1 MPYSVNFESHAAPG
15 WRMKYDLPKSLR
27 LISAAF
33 FLSVLFSASVL
44 AQKDTGNIVGTVR
57 DATGAIVSGATVMVR
72 DVDRGTSFVA
82 TTNESGEYFAGPLRI
97 GRYTVSIKKEGFKTI
112 VVGPVELKVQDR
124 LAVDVTLQ
132 VGATTEKMVV
142 TATELHLET
151 ETSDLGQV
159 VDSRRVTTLPLDGR
173 NYAQLALLGAGVA
186 PSEPGSR
193 VSASYGF
200 SANGARAL
208 QNNFLLDGVDNN
220 ANLGDVLNESAFV
233 IQPSVDAIAEFKV
246 QTNSYS
252 AEFGRGNG
260 AIMNAMIKS
269 GTNNLHGDLYEF
281 FRNDA
286 LDAANSTVKQQ
297 GFGREPYKQNQ
308 FGVTLGGPIVKNR
321 TFFFADYEG
330 FRSREGLVLNTTIP
344 SQNMVG
350 GDFSG
355 MLTNTPVFAS
365 DINGNATN
373 QIARDCSGNP
383 TFVGELFN
391 ARLTQSS
398 NLNPS
403 GFCGVPIGVDASGNP
418 TNMFQSAQNPAG
430 TTPIDALAAR
440 LSALYPSP
448 NSSNPNF
455 NYLALPVQQTTRNN
469 FDIRVD
475 HKISEHDYS
484 FVRFSYENQP
494 RFIPSPF
501 QNALDGGD
509 FFSGDEDNSYRSVA
523 ISETHM
529 FNPALVNE
537 FRLGYNRINSHRFQI
552 NSNVNVASQL
562 NFPGVPFAPDNGG
575 LPNITFSDGSSPTVG
590 SSGFLPSIEKQNSW
604 VFTDNLTKVRGKH
617 ALKIGAEVRVEQF
630 TIFQPAASRGTMN
643 FGTEF
648 TANPAAPVEFTVAN
662 DNNSGLAGGNGF
674 ATFLL
679 GIPDGGTI
687 TNLHNIDYRRH
698 IYAGYVQDDWKM
710 SDKLTLNLG
719 LRYEVFSTIKEAH
732 NQQANFDF
740 ATDSLVVPRGVSA
753 QLTPTLAA
761 LIPIS
766 ATGTPGLVR
775 PDLNNFA
782 PRVGLAYRIADKLV
796 LRVGY
801 GIFYGGQENGPFS
814 NPSPGFNPPFF
825 VTQSFNMPCTQGI
838 ANMAGAGVDCSIPGL
853 NVLANGFPVNALVD
867 PNTPI
872 LYSIVPG
879 IRTPYNQ
886 QWHWGFQYQLPSDT
900 ILDISYAGSRGLKLF
915 TFYNGNQALPA
926 TDPQFAT
933 LCNNPAAGITPS
945 DCPTAPRRPA
955 HVCDNATPPNCN
967 SVFDTGIALFRA
979 DGFSNYNSLQARLE
993 KQFSHGLQFEA
1004 SYTFSHALDDASS
1017 ASLGSANQ
1025 GDFRLATDPRA
1036 EYGNADFDVRHRFV
1050 FSYIY
1055 ELPFGKNK
1063 AFGKNVSGATNQFI
1077 GGWQVAGIVTASTG
1091 NWFTPTDIS
1100 SNLSTTDCGGT
1111 VFNCIRPDR
1120 IGNPNSKPCVA
1131 GTVFN
1136 TCAFA
1141 SSSTVGSFGDAG
1153 RNIIQGPGFQN
1164 WDVSLFKT
1172 FPVREEMR
1180 FEFRAEFFNA
1190 WNHANP
1196 EFTNPDTVAENTG
1209 TELGSAAYGF
1219 TGFTRPPRR
1228 IQFALKF
1235 YF

>member
-1 MPYSVNFESHAAPG
+1 MRFDLLKFRKFNFAVVLLTALLCP
-15 WRMKYDLPKSLR
+15 SLR
-27 LISAAF
+27 
-33 FLSVLFSASVL
+33 

-57 DATGAIVSGATVMVR
+57 DASGGIVAGAKVTVR
-72 DVDRGTSFVA
+72 DVERGAEFVTTSNDA
-82 TTNESGEYFAGPLRI
+82 GEYFAGPLRI
-97 GRYTVSIKKEGFKTI
+97 GRYTVGVEKNGFKTA
-112 VVGPVELKVQDR
+112 VAGPVELKVQDR

-132 VGATTEKMVV
+132 VGAATEKMIV

-151 ETSDLGQV
+151 ETSDLGQI
-159 VDSRRVTTLPLDGR
+159 VDSRRVSTLPLDGR

-208 QNNFLLDGVDNN
+208 QNNFLLDGIDNN

-246 QTNSYS
+246 QTNSYN

-269 GTNNLHGDLYEF
+269 GTNGFHGDLYEF
-281 FRNDA
+281 LRNDV

-308 FGVTLGGPIVKNR
+308 FGVTFGGPIVKSR

-330 FRSREGLVLNTTIP
+330 LRTREGLILNGTIP
-344 SQNMVG
+344 TQSMIG
-350 GDFSG
+350 GDFSSV
-355 MLTNTPVFAS
+355 LTATPVFAS
-365 DINGNATN
+365 DVNGNAT
-373 QIARDCSGNP
+373 AVPALDCNGHP
-383 TFVGELFN
+383 TFVGELFD
-391 ARLTQSS
+391 ARLTQAST
-398 NLNPS
+398 LNPN

-418 TNMFQSAQNPAG
+418 TNMFKSASNPSG
-430 TTPIDALAAR
+430 TAPIDPLAVR
-440 LSALYPSP
+440 LAALYPAS

-475 HKISEHDYS
+475 HKFSERNYS
-484 FVRFSYENQP
+484 FVRFSYEDQP
-494 RFIPSPF
+494 RFIPTPF
-501 QNALDGGD
+501 GNALDGGD

-523 ISETHM
+523 ISETHV

-552 NSNVNVASQL
+552 NYNADVSGPGQL
-562 NFPGVPFAPDNGG
+562 NFPGVPFVPDNGG
-575 LPNITFSDGSSPTVG
+575 LPSITFGDGSSVPIG
-590 SSGFLPSIEKQNSW
+590 SSGFLPSVEKQNSW
-604 VFTDNLTKVRGKH
+604 VFTDNLTKVAGRH
-617 ALKIGAEVRVEQF
+617 ALKIGGEVRIEQF
-630 TIFQPAASRGTMN
+630 TIFQPAASRGTMS

-648 TANPAAPVEFTVAN
+648 TSNPAAPIEFTVAN
-662 DNNSGLAGGNGF
+662 DNTSGSPGGSGF
-674 ATFLL
+674 ASFLL
-679 GIPDGGTI
+679 GLPDGGSI
-687 TNLHNIDYRRH
+687 TNLHNIDYRRQ
-698 IYAGYVQDDWKM
+698 IYAGYVQDDWKV
-710 SDKLTLNLG
+710 SGRLTLNLG
-719 LRYEVFSTIKEAH
+719 LRYEVFSTIKEHH
-732 NQQANFDF
+732 NEQATFDF
-740 ATDSLVVPRGVSA
+740 ATDSLIVPKGVNA

-761 LIPIS
+761 LIPVRP
-766 ATGTPGLVR
+766 TGTPGLIS

-782 PRVGLAYRIADKLV
+782 PRVGLAYKIADKLV
-796 LRVGY
+796 LRGGY

-825 VTQSFNMPCTQGI
+825 VTQSFTMPCTQGI
-838 ANMAGAGVDCSIPGL
+838 ANQSGAGVDCSIPGL
-853 NVLANGFPVNALVD
+853 NVLANGFPASALVD

-872 LYSIVPG
+872 LYSIDPNL
-879 IRTPYNQ
+879 RTPYNQ
-886 QWHWGFQYQLPSDT
+886 QWHLGFQYQLPSDT

-933 LCNNPAAGITPS
+933 LCNNPTAGITPS
-945 DCPTAPRRPA
+945 NCPTAPRRSA
-955 HVCDNATPPNCN
+955 KICDNANPPNCN
-967 SVFDTGIALFRA
+967 SVFDTSIALFRS
-979 DGFSNYNSLQARLE
+979 DGFSNYHSLQVRLE
-993 KQFSHGLQFEA
+993 KQFSHGLQFEG
-1004 SYTFSHALDDASS
+1004 SYTFSHALDNASS

-1025 GDFRLATDPRA
+1025 GDFRLATDPKE
-1036 EYGNADFDVRHRFV
+1036 EYGNSDFDVRHRFV

-1063 AFGKNVSGATNQFI
+1063 ALGKNATGITNQLI
-1077 GGWQVAGIVTASTG
+1077 GGWQVAGIVTVSTG

-1100 SNLSTTDCGGT
+1100 SNLSTSDCGGT

-1120 IGNPNSKPCVA
+1120 IANPNSKPCVA

-1136 TCAFA
+1136 TCAFV
-1141 SSSTVGSFGDAG
+1141 STPTVGSFGNAG

-1164 WDVSLFKT
+1164 WDVSACKT

-1180 FEFRAEFFNA
+1180 VEFRAEFFNA

-1196 EFTNPDTVAENTG
+1196 EFTNPDTVAEDTG
-1209 TELGSAAYGF
+1209 TELGAAAYGF
-1219 TGFTRPPRR
+1219 TGYTRPPRR

>member
-1 MPYSVNFESHAAPG
+1 MQFDFRKFPRLRLAVLLFTSLLGP
-15 WRMKYDLPKSLR
+15 SLR
-27 LISAAF
+27 
-33 FLSVLFSASVL
+33 

-57 DATGAIVSGATVMVR
+57 DASGAMVTGAKVTVR
-72 DVDRGTSFVA
+72 DLEHGTSFA
-82 TTNESGEYFAGPLRI
+82 TSSNDAGEYFAGPLRI
-97 GRYTVSIKKEGFKTI
+97 GHYTISVEKEGFKTA
-112 VVGPVELKVQDR
+112 VAGPVELNVQDR
-124 LAVDVTLQ
+124 LVVDVTLQ
-132 VGATTEKMVV
+132 VGVATEKMIV
-142 TATELHLET
+142 TATAVHLDT

-159 VDSRRVTTLPLDGR
+159 VDSRRVSTLPLNGR

-208 QNNFLLDGVDNN
+208 QNNFLLDGIDNN

-269 GTNNLHGDLYEF
+269 GTNSFHGDVYEF
-281 FRNDA
+281 LRNEV

-308 FGVTLGGPIVKNR
+308 FGVTFGGPIAKNR

-330 FRSREGLVLNTTIP
+330 LRTREGLILNGTIP
-344 SQNMVG
+344 TQSMTG
-350 GDFSG
+350 GDFSA
-355 MLTNTPVFAS
+355 MLTSTPVFAS
-365 DINGNATN
+365 DANGNATG
-373 QIARDCSGNP
+373 QIAVDCSGNP

-391 ARLTQSS
+391 TRLTEAS
-398 NLNPS
+398 NLNPN
-403 GFCGVPIGVDASGNP
+403 GFCGVPIGVDSSGNP
-418 TNMFQSAQNPAG
+418 TNLFKSALNPTG
-430 TTPIDALAAR
+430 TTPIDSLAAK
-440 LSALYPSP
+440 LAALYPAP

-469 FDIRVD
+469 FDLRVD
-475 HKISEHDYS
+475 HKFSDKDYS
-484 FVRFSYENQP
+484 FVRFSYEDQP
-494 RFIPSPF
+494 KFIPPPF
-501 QNALDGGD
+501 GNALDGGD
-509 FFSGDEDNSYRSVA
+509 FFSGNEDNSYRSVA
-523 ISETHM
+523 ISETHL

-552 NSNVNVASQL
+552 NYNVDVSGQL
-562 NFPGVPFAPDNGG
+562 GFPGVPFAPDNGG
-575 LPNITFSDGSSPTVG
+575 LPNITFGDGSSVTIG

-604 VFTDNLTKVRGKH
+604 VLTDNLTKSVSRH
-617 ALKIGAEVRVEQF
+617 ALKIGGEVRLEQF

-648 TANPAAPVEFTVAN
+648 TANPAAPIEFTAAN
-662 DNNSGLAGGNGF
+662 DNTSGIPGGNGF

-679 GIPDGGTI
+679 GIPDGGSI
-687 TNLHNIDYRRH
+687 TNLHNIDYRRQ
-698 IYAGYVQDDWKM
+698 IYAAYIQDDWKVF
-710 SDKLTLNLG
+710 DRLTLNLG
-719 LRYEVFSTIKEAH
+719 LRYEMFTTIKEHH
-732 NQQANFDF
+732 NQQATFDF
-740 ATDSLVVPRGVSA
+740 ATQSLIVPKGVNA

-761 LIPIS
+761 LVPIS
-766 ATGTPGLVR
+766 ATATPGLIS
-775 PDLNNFA
+775 PDGNNFA
-782 PRVGLAYRIADKLV
+782 PRVGLAYKISDKLA
-796 LRVGY
+796 LRSGY

-825 VTQSFNMPCTQGI
+825 VTESFTMPCGQGI
-838 ANMAGAGVDCSIPGL
+838 ANPAVVDCSIPGL
-853 NVLANGFPVNALVD
+853 NVLANGFPANALVD

-872 LYSIVPG
+872 LYSIDPH

-886 QWHWGFQYQLPSDT
+886 QWHLGFQYQLPADT
-900 ILDISYAGSRGLKLF
+900 ILDISFAGSRGLKLF
-915 TFYNGNQALPA
+915 TFYNGNQAVPA
-926 TDPQFAT
+926 TNPQFAAF
-933 LCNNPAAGITPS
+933 CNDPAAGITPAN
-945 DCPTAPRRPA
+945 CPTAPRRPA
-955 HVCDNATPPNCN
+955 KICDSANPPNCN
-967 SVFDTGIALFRA
+967 PVFDTSIALFRA
-979 DGFSNYNSLQARLE
+979 DGFSNYHSLQARLE

-1004 SYTFSHALDDASS
+1004 AYTLSHALDDASS
-1017 ASLGSANQ
+1017 ASLRSANQ
-1025 GDFRLATDPRA
+1025 GDFRLQTQPKN

-1050 FSYIY
+1050 LSSIY
-1055 ELPFGKNK
+1055 ELPFGRNKMFAKN
-1063 AFGKNVSGATNQFI
+1063 ATGVTNQII
-1077 GGWQVAGIVTASTG
+1077 GGWQVAGIITASTG

-1100 SNLSTTDCGGT
+1100 SNLSTSDCGGT

-1120 IGNPNSKPCVA
+1120 TGNPNGRPCVA

-1136 TCAFA
+1136 TCAFTSA
-1141 SSSTVGSFGDAG
+1141 TTVGSFGNAG

-1164 WDVSLFKT
+1164 WDLSLFKT
-1172 FPVREEMR
+1172 FPIREER
-1180 FEFRAEFFNA
+1180 RIEFRAEFFNA

-1196 EFTNPDTVAENTG
+1196 EFTNPDTVAENSG

>member
-1 MPYSVNFESHAAPG
+1 
-15 WRMKYDLPKSLR
+15 MKFDFPKFLR
-27 LISAAF
+27 LILAIVLLSA
-33 FLSVLFSASVL
+33 LSSPNLW
-44 AQKDTGNIVGTVR
+44 AQKDTGNIVGIVR
-57 DATGAIVSGATVMVR
+57 DPSGAIVSGAKVTVR
-72 DVDRGTSFVA
+72 DVDRGTPFVA
-82 TTNESGEYFAGPLRI
+82 TTNDSGEYFAGPLRI
-97 GRYTVSIKKEGFKTI
+97 GRYTVSVEKEGFKTA
-112 VVGPVELKVQDR
+112 VAGPVELKVQDR

-132 VGATTEKMVV
+132 VGAAAEKMLV

-151 ETSDLGQV
+151 ETSDLGQI
-159 VDSRRVTTLPLDGR
+159 VDSRRVSTLPLDGR

-208 QNNFLLDGVDNN
+208 QNNFLLDGIDNN

-269 GTNNLHGDLYEF
+269 GTNSFHGDLYEF

-308 FGVTLGGPIVKNR
+308 FGVTFGGPIIKNR

-330 FRSREGLVLNTTIP
+330 LRTREGLILNGTIP
-344 SQNMVG
+344 TQNMIN
-350 GDFSG
+350 GDFSS
-355 MLTNTPVFAS
+355 MLTNTPVYAS
-365 DINGNATN
+365 DANGNATG
-373 QIARDCSGNP
+373 QIALDCNGNP
-383 TFVGELFN
+383 TYVGELFN
-391 ARLTQSS
+391 ARLTQISTV
-398 NLNPS
+398 NPN
-403 GFCGVPIGVDASGNP
+403 GFCGVPIGVNSSGVP
-418 TNMFQSAQNPAG
+418 TNMFQSAQNPSG
-430 TTPIDALAAR
+430 TTAIDPLAAR
-440 LSALYPSP
+440 LAALYPSP

-455 NYLALPVQQTTRNN
+455 NYLALPLEQTTRNN
-469 FDIRVD
+469 FDVRVD

-484 FVRFSYENQP
+484 FVRFSYEDQP

-509 FFSGDEDNSYRSVA
+509 FFSGNEDNSYRSVA

-552 NSNVNVASQL
+552 NYNVNVAAQL
-562 NFPGVPFAPDNGG
+562 DFPGVPFAPNNGG
-575 LPNITFSDGSSPTVG
+575 LPNITFNDGSSIPIG

-604 VFTDNLTKVRGKH
+604 VFTDNLTKVAGKH
-617 ALKIGAEVRVEQF
+617 ALKIGGEVRIEQF
-630 TIFQPAASRGTMN
+630 TIFQPAASRGTMG

-648 TANPAAPVEFTVAN
+648 TANPAAPIEFTVAN
-662 DNNSGLAGGNGF
+662 DDTSGVAGGNAF
-674 ATFLL
+674 ASFLL
-679 GIPDGGTI
+679 GIPDSGSI

-698 IYAGYVQDDWKM
+698 IYAAYLQDDWKV
-710 SDKLTLNLG
+710 SGKLTLNLG

-732 NQQANFDF
+732 NQQATFDF
-740 ATDSLVVPRGVSA
+740 ATDSLIVPKGVNA

-761 LIPIS
+761 LIPVS
-766 ATGTPGLVR
+766 ATGTPGLVK

-782 PRVGLAYRIADKLV
+782 PRVGLAYKISDKLV
-796 LRVGY
+796 MRTGY

-825 VTQSFNMPCTQGI
+825 VTEAFTMPCTLNI
-838 ANMAGAGVDCSIPGL
+838 ANPALGPNDCSIPDL
-853 NVLANGFPVNALVD
+853 NVLANGFPSNALVD

-872 LYSIVPG
+872 LYSIDPN

-886 QWHWGFQYQLPSDT
+886 QWHFGFQYQLPSD
-900 ILDISYAGSRGLKLF
+900 ILLDISYAGSRGLKLF
-915 TFYNGNQALPA
+915 NFYNGNQALPA
-926 TDPQFAT
+926 TYPQFAT
-933 LCNNPAAGITPS
+933 LCNDPAANITPAN
-945 DCPTAPRRPA
+945 CPTAPRRPA
-955 HVCDNATPPNCN
+955 KICDNANPPNCDP
-967 SVFDTGIALFRA
+967 VFDTAIDLLRS
-979 DGFSNYNSLQARLE
+979 DGFSNYHSLQVRLE
-993 KQFSHGLQFEA
+993 KQFSHGLQFEG
-1004 SYTFSHALDDASS
+1004 SYTFSHALDNASS

-1025 GDFRLATDPRA
+1025 GDFRLATDAKA

-1055 ELPFGKNK
+1055 ELPFGKDK
-1063 AFGKNVSGATNQFI
+1063 AWGKNVSGAANQFI

-1091 NWFTPTDIS
+1091 NWFTPNDIS
-1100 SNLSTTDCGGT
+1100 TNLSTSDCGGT
-1111 VFNCIRPDR
+1111 VNPVTCVRPNR
-1120 IGNPNSKPCVA
+1120 VGNPNSKPCIA
-1131 GTVFN
+1131 GTAFN
-1136 TCAFA
+1136 TCAFV
-1141 SSSTVGSFGDAG
+1141 SNTTLGSFGNAG
-1153 RNIIQGPGFQN
+1153 RNIIEGPGFQT

-1209 TELGSAAYGF
+1209 IELGSASYGF
-1219 TGFTRPPRR
+1219 TGYTRPPRR

>member
-1 MPYSVNFESHAAPG
+1 MRFE
-15 WRMKYDLPKSLR
+15 LPKFAKLSFA
-27 LISAAF
+27 I
-33 FLSVLFSASVL
+33 FLLTAL
-44 AQKDTGNIVGTVR
+44 LCPNLWAQKDTGNIVGIVR
-57 DATGAIVSGATVMVR
+57 DPSGAVVSGAKVILR
-72 DVDRGTSFVA
+72 DVDRGTSFVT
-82 TTNESGEYFAGPLRI
+82 TTNDSGEYFAGPLRI
-97 GRYTVSIKKEGFKTI
+97 GRYTISVEKEGFKTA
-112 VVGPVELKVQDR
+112 VAEPTELKVQDR
-124 LAVDVTLQ
+124 LAVDITLQ

-142 TATELHLET
+142 TANELHLET
-151 ETSDLGQV
+151 QTSDLGQI
-159 VDSRRVTTLPLDGR
+159 VDSRRVSTLPLDGR

-208 QNNFLLDGVDNN
+208 QNNFLLDGIDNN

-269 GTNNLHGDLYEF
+269 GTNNFHGDLYEF

-308 FGVTLGGPIVKNR
+308 FGVTFGGPIVKNR

-330 FRSREGLVLNTTIP
+330 LRTREGLILNGTIP
-344 SQNMVG
+344 TQNMIN

-355 MLTNTPVFAS
+355 MLTNTPVYAS
-365 DINGNATN
+365 DLNGNATG
-373 QIARDCSGNP
+373 QIAKDCNGNP
-383 TFVGELFN
+383 TFVGELFD
-391 ARLTQSS
+391 ARLTQTS
-398 NLNPS
+398 LVNPN
-403 GFCGVPIGVDASGNP
+403 GFCGVPIGVDPSGNP
-418 TNMFQSAQNPAG
+418 TNMFKTTQNPSG
-430 TTPIDALAAR
+430 TSTIDALAAR
-440 LSALYPSP
+440 LAALYPAP

-455 NYLALPVQQTTRNN
+455 NYLALPVEQTTRNN
-469 FDIRVD
+469 FDVRVD

-484 FVRFSYENQP
+484 FVRFSYEDQP

-501 QNALDGGD
+501 NNALDGGD
-509 FFSGDEDNSYRSVA
+509 FFSGNEDNSYRSVA
-523 ISETHM
+523 ISETHV
-529 FNPALVNE
+529 FHPALVNE
-537 FRLGYNRINSHRFQI
+537 FRLGYNRINSHRLQI
-552 NSNVNVASQL
+552 NYNMDVAGQL
-562 NFPGVPFAPDNGG
+562 NFPGVPSAPNNGG
-575 LPNITFSDGSSPTVG
+575 LPSITFNDGSSLPIG

-604 VFTDNLTKVRGKH
+604 VFTDNLSKVAGKH
-617 ALKIGAEVRVEQF
+617 ALKMGGEVRIEQF
-630 TIFQPAASRGTMN
+630 TIFQPAASRGTMS

-648 TANPAAPVEFTVAN
+648 TANPAAPIEFSVAN
-662 DNNSGLAGGNGF
+662 DNTSGTAGGNGF

-679 GIPDGGTI
+679 GIPDGGSI

-698 IYAGYVQDDWKM
+698 IYAAYLQDDWKVSEKM
-710 SDKLTLNLG
+710 TLNLG

-732 NQQANFDF
+732 NQQATFDF
-740 ATDSLVVPRGVSA
+740 ATASLIVPKGVNA

-766 ATGTPGLVR
+766 ATGTPGLVK

-782 PRVGLAYRIADKLV
+782 PRAGLAYKITDKLV
-796 LRVGY
+796 LRSGY

-825 VTQSFNMPCTQGI
+825 VTESFTMPCTQGI
-838 ANMAGAGVDCSIPGL
+838 ANLAGAGVDCSIPGL
-853 NVLANGFPVNALVD
+853 NVLANGFPANALVD

-872 LYSIVPG
+872 LYSIDPR

-886 QWHWGFQYQLPSDT
+886 QWHFGFQYQLPSDT
-900 ILDISYAGSRGLKLF
+900 LLDISYAGSRGLKLF
-915 TFYNGNQALPA
+915 NFYNGNQALPA
-926 TDPQFAT
+926 TDPQFTT
-933 LCNNPAAGITPS
+933 LCNDPAAGITPAN
-945 DCPTAPRRPA
+945 CPTAPRRPA
-955 HVCDNATPPNCN
+955 KICDNANPPNCDP
-967 SVFDTGIALFRA
+967 VFDTSIALFRA
-979 DGFSNYNSLQARLE
+979 DGFSNYHSLQVRLE
-993 KQFSHGLQFEA
+993 KHFSHGLQFQA
-1004 SYTFSHALDDASS
+1004 SYTFSHALDNASS

-1036 EYGNADFDVRHRFV
+1036 EYGNADFDIRHRFV

-1063 AFGKNVSGATNQFI
+1063 AFGRNASGAMNQFI
-1077 GGWQVAGIVTASTG
+1077 GGWQVAGIITASTG

-1100 SNLSTTDCGGT
+1100 SNLSTSDCGGT

-1120 IGNPNSKPCVA
+1120 IGKPNAKPCVA

-1136 TCAFA
+1136 TCAFV

-1153 RNIIQGPGFQN
+1153 RNIIQGPGFQT

-1172 FPVREEMR
+1172 FLVREEKR

-1219 TGFTRPPRR
+1219 TGYTRPPRR